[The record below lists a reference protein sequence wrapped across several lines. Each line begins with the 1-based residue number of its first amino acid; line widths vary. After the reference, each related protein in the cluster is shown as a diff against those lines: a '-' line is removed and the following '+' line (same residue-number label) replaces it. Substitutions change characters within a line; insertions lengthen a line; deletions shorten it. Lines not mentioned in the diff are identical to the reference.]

1 MDREKM
7 ESKIAQI
14 RLSEIF
20 REQAE
25 VLVALAFVFEKDLPA
40 TAKINLKQALEELKK
55 AVKKIEEVLQS

>member
-25 VLVALAFVFEKDLPA
+25 TLEALIFVFDKEMPA
-40 TAKINLKQALEELKK
+40 TAKNNLQMALRALKN
-55 AVKKIEEVLQS
+55 VIKKIEELI